1 LSQSGLIYY
10 ALTRIRQG
18 DISGAKKILS
28 QIKLEETQTTASVN
42 VNSGE
47 FWNEITANTAMYS
60 LAMQRLNT
68 PNNKSI
74 NWLLE
79 DNNLKYVGSYGPT
92 AAGTALLEY
101 LKSESQK
108 NVSLDYTIKMN
119 DTKTESGKIINNLA
133 DPKEI
138 NLKPEKEM
146 KIEVNKVG
154 EGNLYYDLRV
164 DKFLS
169 GMGENKENG
178 LEIERKYYVNG
189 TETDKF
195 KTGDLVSV
203 ILAIKRNRQGQQMII
218 NDYLPAGLSPIT
230 EYGNDEETSKIEN
243 DNIALKEGIQE
254 INYYD
259 DHVAIFTDQD
269 HIKYSARAFIE
280 GQFQVKPAF
289 IMLAYHPETWG
300 RSGGKLIEVSEN
312 AAYGIINNYKGQI
325 AKTFNPSGPKKAL
338 TNKQYLILSIV
349 GIFLL
354 FMGVAGAIAY
364 KKSSKFKKFIENILI
379 KTRTKKIQPNIDNQ
393 NQENNKE

>member
-1 LSQSGLIYY
+1 
-10 ALTRIRQG
+10 
-18 DISGAKKILS
+18 
-28 QIKLEETQTTASVN
+28 
-42 VNSGE
+42 
-47 FWNEITANTAMYS
+47 
-60 LAMQRLNT
+60 
-68 PNNKSI
+68 
-74 NWLLE
+74 
-79 DNNLKYVGSYGPT
+79 
-92 AAGTALLEY
+92 
-101 LKSESQK
+101 
-108 NVSLDYTIKMN
+108 
-119 DTKTESGKIINNLA
+119 
-133 DPKEI
+133 
-138 NLKPEKEM
+138 
-146 KIEVNKVG
+146 
-154 EGNLYYDLRV
+154 
-164 DKFLS
+164 
-169 GMGENKENG
+169 
-178 LEIERKYYVNG
+178 VNG

-203 ILAIKRNRQGQQMII
+203 ISAIKRNRQGQQMII